1 MVSVV
6 LKFNFFSLDQL
17 VTKNQLLNT
26 KCQQKFLLMCQFEKK
41 KKDSLSSSLFEL
53 KWQQKLWLTLGIL
66 YLVFSHWPV
75 QRKEH
80 KWVNLRK
87 KSLIHFLSKSRNQM
101 PELES
106 GSKKNT
112 AELNKRDIE
121 KMEEGRDQKWQLR
134 KMMSFCIVGHLKVS

>member
-1 MVSVV
+1 MF
-6 LKFNFFSLDQL
+6 LSLDRL
-17 VTKNQLLNT
+17 VTKNHLNT
-26 KCQQKFLLMCQFEKK
+26 KRQMSAEVFADVSIWK
-41 KKDSLSSSLFEL
+41 KKDSLSCSLFEL

-87 KSLIHFLSKSRNQM
+87 KSLIHFYQN
-101 PELES
+101 PEIKCQNWRV
-106 GSKKNT
+106 GAKKNT

-134 KMMSFCIVGHLKVS
+134 KMMSFCIVGHLKVI